1 MKKKKRKNSK
11 SKKLNRTSKL
21 TKNIKKTKQ
30 YIRSKSPSKE
40 FKLNTLPIKRYKFV
54 LACIVIVFILLAIR
68 ISWLQ
73 FKQGSSLKERA
84 YNQQTTNSIITAKR
98 GTIYDCTGKVL
109 AISSQVD
116 TISVNPKRIVGANSS
131 ETQAKKEKLA
141 NAFSE
146 IFELNYDDVLKK
158 LTSNNS
164 VETIV
169 KKVEKDKVDLLKKW
183 MEDNK
188 ISVGINIDEDSKRT
202 YPYSNLASHL
212 LGFCGNDNNG
222 LQGIELKWNDVLSGT
237 NGKSITSQDAFQ
249 EQIPDANETYIPA
262 KNGSN
267 LVLTID
273 ANIQAIVEK
282 HLSKAVKDN
291 NCQKGGIALAM
302 EPSTGD
308 ILAMASYPDYNLNS
322 PFEPNTNELL
332 KVWES
337 LSSTEKTSNLNE
349 IWRNRNI
356 AQTYEP
362 GSTFKLITSAVALEE
377 NITSED
383 VQNDFNCIGYEIIN
397 DVKIKC
403 WRPEYAPHGTQTLRE
418 SLENSCNPAFMQLGK
433 RIGATRLY
441 KYYDAF
447 GLLEKTGVSLPG
459 ESTSIFHKL
468 KTVGSV
474 ELATMSFGQRI
485 TVTPLQLVTAIS
497 SIANDGV
504 LMRPRIVK
512 QVINTDTNSTTNI
525 EPQSVRQVISKSTAN
540 RMLDLMNSAVV
551 DGTGNQAQVAGYSV
565 GGKTGT
571 SEPILG
577 NEHEGYV
584 ASFIAVS
591 PTENPEICLLVALY
605 DPTGED
611 QSHQGGQVCGP
622 IISSMLSE
630 ILPYIGLTSTDMSNT
645 TVNSNS
651 NIQATVT
658 VPDVRN
664 KTLTEAKKILT
675 QSGFKCNYSI
685 NGDANSLLVVE
696 QNPVVGTT
704 LQNDS
709 VICLYTKENTT
720 RVSVNVPDLTNMN
733 VQEAINSLA
742 TRNLN
747 IAFEG
752 NGITVES
759 QSIKKDTSVEEG
771 SIVKV
776 KLKN

>member
-1 MKKKKRKNSK
+1 MKKKRNYNNSSKSRK
-11 SKKLNRTSKL
+11 SKKTYKSN
-21 TKNIKKTKQ
+21 KNYNYSKKTNN
-30 YIRSKSPSKE
+30 E
-40 FKLNTLPIKRYKFV
+40 FKTNTLPIKRYKFV
-54 LACIVIVFILLAIR
+54 LALIIIVFIFLIGR
-68 ISWLQ
+68 ICYLQ
-73 FKQGSSLKERA
+73 FKDGASLKESA

-98 GTIYDCTGKVL
+98 GTIYDSTGKVL

-116 TISVNPKRIVGANSS
+116 TISVNPRKIVGKNDLD
-131 ETQAKKEKLA
+131 TKDKKEKLA
-141 NAFSE
+141 TAFSE
-146 IFELNYDDVLKK
+146 IFELNYDEVIQK
-158 LTSNNS
+158 LNSNNS

-169 KKVEKDKVDLLKKW
+169 KKVEKDKVDLLKNW
-183 MEDNK
+183 MEENK
-188 ISVGINIDEDSKRT
+188 ISSGINIDEDSKRT
-202 YPYSNLASHL
+202 YPYSNLASHV

-222 LQGIELKWNDVLSGT
+222 LQGIELRWNDVLSGT
-237 NGKSITSQDAFQ
+237 NGKVITSQDAFQ

-267 LVLTID
+267 IVLTID
-273 ANIQAIVEK
+273 ANIQAVVEK
-282 HLSKAVKDN
+282 HLLKAVKDN

-302 EPSTGD
+302 DPSTGD

-322 PFEPNTNELL
+322 PFEPNTNELS

-383 VQNDFNCIGYEIIN
+383 VTNDFTCIGYETIN

-403 WRPEYAPHGTQTLRE
+403 WRPEYAPHGSQTLRE
-418 SLENSCNPAFMQLGK
+418 ALENSCNPAFMQLGK
-433 RIGATRLY
+433 RIGATKLY

-485 TVTPLQLVTAIS
+485 TVTPLQLVSAIS
-497 SIANDGV
+497 AIANDGV

-525 EPQSVRQVISKSTAN
+525 DPQSVRQVISKSTAN

-551 DGTGNQAQVAGYSV
+551 DGTGHQAQVAGYSV

-577 NEHEGYV
+577 DEDEGYV

-605 DPTGED
+605 DPQGE
-611 QSHQGGQVCGP
+611 SHQGGQVCGP

-630 ILPYIGLTSTDMSNT
+630 ILPYIGLTSTDISN
-645 TVNSNS
+645 
-651 NIQATVT
+651 ATVSTNSSLPTTIT

-664 KTLTEAKKILT
+664 KTLTEAKKLLT
-675 QSGFKCNYSI
+675 QAGFKCNYSV
-685 NGDANSLLVVE
+685 NGDENSLLVLE
-696 QNPVVGTT
+696 QFPTVGTT
-704 LQNDS
+704 LQNGAI
-709 VICLYTKENTT
+709 VCLYSQENTT
-720 RVSVNVPDLTNMN
+720 RVSRAVPDLTSMTTE
-733 VQEAINSLA
+733 EAKNALISK
-742 TRNLN
+742 NLN

-752 NGITVES
+752 NGLTVES
-759 QSIKKDTSVEEG
+759 QDIKKDTSVEEG
-771 SIVKV
+771 TVVKV

>member
-1 MKKKKRKNSK
+1 MKKKRKYNNSK
-11 SKKLNRTSKL
+11 SRKSKKINKFNKKYNYS
-21 TKNIKKTKQ
+21 KKTNN
-30 YIRSKSPSKE
+30 E
-40 FKLNTLPIKRYKFV
+40 FKTNTLPIKRYKFV
-54 LACIVIVFILLAIR
+54 LALIIIVFVFLIGR
-68 ISWLQ
+68 ICYLQ
-73 FKQGSSLKERA
+73 FKDGASLKEKA

-98 GTIYDCTGKVL
+98 GTIYDSTGNVL

-116 TISVNPKRIVGANSS
+116 TISVNPRKIVGKNDLD
-131 ETQAKKEKLA
+131 TKDKKEKLA
-141 NAFSE
+141 TAFCD
-146 IFELNYDDVLKK
+146 IFKLNYDEVLQK
-158 LTSNNS
+158 LNSNNS

-169 KKVEKDKVDLLKKW
+169 KKVEKDKVDLLKNW
-183 MEDNK
+183 MEENK
-188 ISVGINIDEDSKRT
+188 ISSGINIDEDSKRK
-202 YPYSNLASHL
+202 YPYSNLASHVI
-212 LGFCGNDNNG
+212 GFCGNDNNG
-222 LQGIELKWNDVLSGT
+222 LQGIELRWNDVLAGT
-237 NGKSITSQDAFQ
+237 NGKVITSQDAFQ

-267 LVLTID
+267 IVLTID
-273 ANIQAIVEK
+273 ANIQAVVEK
-282 HLSKAVKDN
+282 HLSQAVKDN

-302 EPSTGD
+302 DPSTGD
-308 ILAMASYPDYNLNS
+308 ILAMASYPDYNLNT
-322 PFEPNTNELL
+322 PFEPNTNELS
-332 KVWES
+332 KVWDS
-337 LSSTEKTSNLNE
+337 LSSTDKTSALNE

-383 VQNDFNCIGYEIIN
+383 VQNDFNCIGYETVN
-397 DVKIKC
+397 DVDIKC
-403 WRPEYAPHGTQTLRE
+403 WRPVYAPHGMQTLRE
-418 SLENSCNPAFMQLGK
+418 ALENSCNPAFMQLGK

-459 ESTSIFHKL
+459 ESNSIFHKL

-485 TVTPLQLVTAIS
+485 TVTPLQLVSAIS
-497 SIANDGV
+497 AIANDGV

-525 EPQSVRQVISKSTAN
+525 DPQSVRQVISKSTAN

-551 DGTGNQAQVAGYSV
+551 DGTGHQAQVAGYSV

-577 NEHEGYV
+577 NEDEGYV

-605 DPTGED
+605 DPQGE
-611 QSHQGGQVCGP
+611 SHQGGQVCGP

-630 ILPYIGLTSTDMSNT
+630 ILPYIGLTSTDISNT
-645 TVNSNS
+645 TVSTNPSLPTT
-651 NIQATVT
+651 IT

-664 KTLTEAKKILT
+664 KTLTEAKKLLT
-675 QSGFKCNYSI
+675 QAGFKCNYSV
-685 NGDANSLLVVE
+685 NGDENSLLVLE
-696 QNPVVGTT
+696 QFPNVGTT
-704 LQNDS
+704 LQNGAI
-709 VICLYTKENTT
+709 VCLYSQENTT
-720 RVSVNVPDLTNMN
+720 RVSRAVPDLTSMN
-733 VQEAINSLA
+733 TEEAKNALTSK
-742 TRNLN
+742 NLN

-752 NGITVES
+752 NGLTVES
-759 QSIKKDTSVEEG
+759 QDIKKDTSVEEG
-771 SIVKV
+771 TVVKV